1 LLFGKNNTD
10 HMIEV
15 DWEKET
21 GWGVPKLI
29 PFEPLK
35 LHPFSSTLHYGI
47 QCFEGMKAYKND
59 KG

>member
-1 LLFGKNNTD
+1 
-10 HMIEV
+10 MIEV
-15 DWEKET
+15 DWVRET
-21 GWGVPKLI
+21 GWGIPKLI